1 MTADDYP
8 MVRIVPSA
16 IRPAGIMGRR
26 KADVL
31 VYFGQ
36 PMHEFEV
43 GLEAQWHGLLTME
56 AALLAAVE

>member
-8 MVRIVPSA
+8 MVRVVPSRVA
-16 IRPAGIMGRR
+16 PAGIMGRR
-26 KADVL
+26 KVEAL

-36 PMHEFEV
+36 PLHEFEV
-43 GLEAQWHGLLTME
+43 GLEEQWHGLLTME